1 MDRIKLTMKKLLE
14 IVTNYDICH
23 RLKTL
28 FTAIESMALTVVIF
42 ESFGMNEY
50 DYHRIQSEQD

>member
-1 MDRIKLTMKKLLE
+1 MLLE

-50 DYHRIQSEQD
+50 DYHRIQSEQDRWTI